1 MTEITTFT
9 KEQLIGIIE
18 SADDVLQALAG
29 THDDIHPDSDKM
41 CEAWNYLNDNA
52 APPAVVKRL
61 AEIALA
67 ALTADVE
74 AWTDED
80 ELEEMHQ
87 CGVAKIFR
95 SRQMMGRPDPNR
107 VVKLCRLP
115 LLESLK

>member
-9 KEQLIGIIE
+9 KEQLTGIIM
-18 SADDVLQALAG
+18 AVDDLSEALEEDRKSSIINGNVVAKW
-29 THDDIHPDSDKM
+29 DF
-41 CEAWNYLNDNA
+41 LNDRA
-52 APPAVVKRL
+52 APPEVVKRL

-80 ELEEMHQ
+80 ELDEMHQ

-95 SRQMMGRPDPNR
+95 SRQLLGRPDPNR